1 MLRNYNLWKINFFD
15 NKLLNEKKVFLMTDI
30 VVYIISIFN
39 ENDSEYEEE
48 TAYCIFHFKK
58 LFASILVHDIVN

>member
-1 MLRNYNLWKINFFD
+1 
-15 NKLLNEKKVFLMTDI
+15 MTDI
-30 VVYIISIFN
+30 VVYIINIFN

-58 LFASILVHDIVN
+58 LFASILVLNLYCAVDSWYCKLN